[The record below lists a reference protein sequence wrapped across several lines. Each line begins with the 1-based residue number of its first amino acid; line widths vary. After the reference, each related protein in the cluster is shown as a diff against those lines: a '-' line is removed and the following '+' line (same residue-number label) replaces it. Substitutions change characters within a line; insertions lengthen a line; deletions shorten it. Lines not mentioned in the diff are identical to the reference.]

1 MNIFGKGKITEFTKF
16 TTDSLGD
23 ILTGDI
29 LKKGVLQKHVG
40 LLLLIVFFTFCHIGV
55 RYNCGKK
62 IIEINKA
69 KKELLDVKLEA
80 MTRSSELLGMGKQSR
95 VEAMVAAKDASL
107 RMSQTPP
114 YVIKNK

>member
-40 LLLLIVFFTFCHIGV
+40 LLLLIVFFTFSAQ
-55 RYNCGKK
+55 R
-62 IIEINKA
+62 
-69 KKELLDVKLEA
+69 
-80 MTRSSELLGMGKQSR
+80 
-95 VEAMVAAKDASL
+95 
-107 RMSQTPP
+107 
-114 YVIKNK
+114 